1 MPFVFP
7 LRPLPH
13 LSLPQHANSAVAD
26 KLLALLLAAFPA
38 ATNPKIPLSYNSSHQ
53 VIVA

>member
-13 LSLPQHANSAVAD
+13 LSLPQPANSAVAD
-26 KLLALLLAAFPA
+26 KLLALLPAAFPA
-38 ATNPKIPLSYNSSHQ
+38 ATNPKTPLNYNLLHQ